1 MLRLSGSLLE
11 GWRRVAE
18 AAWGLDWGGGAGQ
31 LAHIREE
38 AVRFKELAEVGG
50 VVRVLGFLLGVLG
63 L

>member
-1 MLRLSGSLLE
+1 M
-11 GWRRVAE
+11 AE